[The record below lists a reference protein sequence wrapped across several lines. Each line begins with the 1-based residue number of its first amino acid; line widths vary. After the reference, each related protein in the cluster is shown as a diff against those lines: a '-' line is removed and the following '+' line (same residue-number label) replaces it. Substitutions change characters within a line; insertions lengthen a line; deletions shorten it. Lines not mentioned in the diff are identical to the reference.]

1 MCIHVYHEYYW
12 RFVFHNIT
20 RFFPAAIECP
30 FVFVRLSKF
39 ITSPVLCCRG
49 SSVARRECSWNKN
62 TETFHRWK
70 KARIETK
77 YKKKKKRKRRARFRA
92 FFHASETE
100 AEKSVAAPRLD
111 RGGGFLSDKKKRKVS
126 KENPRWPRWVRGKHW
141 ARKKQPPRARSGF
154 SDGKFK
160 IECELAVCR
169 DPGGKPTKEA
179 RRAEIASRS

>member
-1 MCIHVYHEYYW
+1 MYKYIYTKMCIHVYHEYYW

-49 SSVARRECSWNKN
+49 SSVARRECLRNKN

-77 YKKKKKRKRRARFRA
+77 YKKKKRKESAFPRFL
-92 FFHASETE
+92 
-100 AEKSVAAPRLD
+100 PRQRD
-111 RGGGFLSDKKKRKVS
+111 
-126 KENPRWPRWVRGKHW
+126 
-141 ARKKQPPRARSGF
+141 RSGKVG
-154 SDGKFK
+154 S
-160 IECELAVCR
+160 
-169 DPGGKPTKEA
+169 
-179 RRAEIASRS
+179 RAEIRSRRRIPIGQKKKKGKCQRRTRDGQGGFAVSIGRGKSSRRALDPVFQMESSKSNAS